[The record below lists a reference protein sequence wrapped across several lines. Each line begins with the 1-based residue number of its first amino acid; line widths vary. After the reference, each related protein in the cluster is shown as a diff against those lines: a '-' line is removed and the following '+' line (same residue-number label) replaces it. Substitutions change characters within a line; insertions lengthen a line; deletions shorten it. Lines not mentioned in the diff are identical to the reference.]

1 MKKIVEENR
10 LRKLE
15 NELKDLKRKFLIS
28 FKNEDKNNG
37 YFIKAFSKI
46 IVVFPNFC
54 FQYRYLNL
62 S

>member
-28 FKNEDKNNG
+28 FKNEDKNNV

-46 IVVFPNFC
+46 IVVFPNFV
-54 FQYRYLNL
+54 FNIDI
-62 S
+62 